1 MLIQFSV
8 SNYMSL
14 KDETTLSLV
23 AGQGKELKDNLRQ
36 YKDGHLLPTIAIFL
50 PFKLTALF
58 FIFKE
63 R

>member
-23 AGQGKELKDNLRQ
+23 AGQGKELNDNLRQ
-36 YKDGHLLPTIAIFL
+36 YKDGNLLPTIAIFGANAAG
-50 PFKLTALF
+50 KSN
-58 FIFKE
+58 IFKA
-63 R
+63 